1 MYFLTFFP
9 SFMADC
15 WLFWILFHPTL
26 APDTGL
32 MVVWFV
38 WLFVP
43 FLPLSFCP
51 EVIYPVVP
59 LSVHLWTATAVFVI
73 WRQIQWS
80 DGIWWWLGGY
90 LEAAGHGWGGIGLN
104 FLGGNGEKRVLS
116 QKKIKVRTN
125 GMFRTITRG
134 NLVKVDPG
142 QGEMTM
148 KQSSSLTFQSCF
160 HFDLILISSNVSSTT
175 KNIQKQEG
183 FSHRSP

>member
-43 FLPLSFCP
+43 FLPISFWP
-51 EVIYPVVP
+51 EVLYPVVP

-104 FLGGNGEKRVLS
+104 FLGENGEKRVLS
-116 QKKIKVRTN
+116 QKKN
-125 GMFRTITRG
+125 
-134 NLVKVDPG
+134 
-142 QGEMTM
+142 QGPHQWYVQNHHAG
-148 KQSSSLTFQSCF
+148 KSSKGGPWSRWDDHETEQLFGFPKLFSF
-160 HFDLILISSNVSSTT
+160 WSNSYF
-175 KNIQKQEG
+175 K
-183 FSHRSP
+183 